1 MLIVAT
7 PKSASSS
14 LLSTLASNSSMLCQ
28 QIFFPNL
35 PQPDDYKILSSYHSD
50 IRCYPDAVIQIFAS
64 PGAIYKQH
72 IPPTPSHLEAI
83 GGFPVVVLQ
92 RSTREIVEAYFRAEV
107 AGIHPPRPDLA
118 GVKSIDS
125 WNRRADDI
133 GLTNEIES
141 FNHGWKQFEGN
152 KIVIHKDDLVQDPL
166 NTINRIQKFWG
177 LSLSSSVKLKKTR
190 YSRKKLIHNRGVIR
204 SLLRACGVTG

>member
-1 MLIVAT
+1 MQ
-7 PKSASSS
+7 
-14 LLSTLASNSSMLCQ
+14 CE

-35 PQPDDYKILSSYHSD
+35 PQPDDYKILSLYHSD
-50 IRCYPDAVIQIFAS
+50 IRCYPDAVIQILVS

-83 GGFPVVVLQ
+83 GGFPLVVLQ
-92 RSTREIVEAYFRAEV
+92 RSAREIVEAYFRAEV
-107 AGIHPPRPDLA
+107 GGIHPPRPEFT

-133 GLTNEIES
+133 GLTSEIES
-141 FNHGWKQFEGN
+141 FNQGWKQFEGN
-152 KIVIHKDDLVQDPL
+152 KIVIHKDDLIQTPL

-177 LSLSSSVKLKKTR
+177 LPLSSSVELEKTR
-190 YSRKKLIHNRGVIR
+190 YSRKKPNQKRGVIR
-204 SLLRACGVTG
+204 SLLRACGITG

>member
-1 MLIVAT
+1 
-7 PKSASSS
+7 
-14 LLSTLASNSSMLCQ
+14 
-28 QIFFPNL
+28 
-35 PQPDDYKILSSYHSD
+35 
-50 IRCYPDAVIQIFAS
+50 
-64 PGAIYKQH
+64 
-72 IPPTPSHLEAI
+72 
-83 GGFPVVVLQ
+83 VLQ

-152 KIVIHKDDLVQDPL
+152 KIVIHKDDLVQSPL

-177 LSLSSSVKLKKTR
+177 LPLSSSVKLKKTR
-190 YSRKKLIHNRGVIR
+190 YSRKKLIHNRGGIR